1 MESSP
6 FLLKD
11 EGEHMP
17 ELNAAEN
24 ISSISSSN
32 KHEQKQSNDLFSILS
47 LNVNNI
53 VSQGMCEETM

>member
-47 LNVNNI
+47 
-53 VSQGMCEETM
+53 